1 MPIDQQY
8 LDYII
13 DQLSDFGEFSHK
25 KMFGGVG
32 FFREK
37 IFFAGIMDGV
47 FRLRVDDENRVDFE
61 AYGME
66 PWGREG
72 TKMKMPYYEVP
83 EEIMAD
89 KQKLAEWTEKA
100 YSVALRVYEEK
111 GKKGKKG
118 KSKL

>member
-1 MPIDQQY
+1 MPIDKQY

-13 DQLSDFGEFSHK
+13 DQLSEFGEFSHK

-47 FRLRVDDENRVDFE
+47 FRLKVDDENRADFE

-72 TKMKMPYYEVP
+72 STMRMPYYEVP
-83 EEIMAD
+83 EEIVAD
-89 KQKLAEWTEKA
+89 KEKLAEWTEKA
-100 YSVALRVYEEK
+100 FAVALRINEEK
-111 GKKGKKG
+111 GKKGK
-118 KSKL
+118 